1 MGPHFPAVT
10 AQTEDEFG
18 GAPAPFGRSIARMF
32 GILLR
37 PELSRWRPRIALA
50 FILTVAAKGLSVLAP
65 VLIGEGLNKL
75 SAGEGAA
82 AAGGAFVLF
91 FILFA
96 SARFASTALPALR
109 DGFFSV
115 VTQDAQ
121 RLVSVDA
128 FRHAQHL
135 DLQFHL
141 TRRSGA
147 LNRVIE
153 RGASAMEYLLRFL
166 AFNIG
171 PTLVELA
178 LAAVVMARLYG
189 VEYSIAVVVTVAVYA
204 AFTIVVTEWRNKQRR
219 VFNEADTRL
228 RGIALDTLTNFET
241 VKAFAAEDR
250 ESERYDGAMQ
260 DYNRHYVKIM
270 TSLAFLNGGQELI
283 MNCGVLAVIIM
294 AGFGVVNGNLQVG
307 DVTAIML
314 MLFNI
319 YRPLNILGW
328 AWREIKQGTVDI
340 EKLFG
345 LMDKKPAVADAP
357 DAVDYQPRKGEIA
370 FEHVSFAHE
379 GRASGLRDVSFKV
392 PGGAFVGVVGPSGAG
407 KSTILKLLFRFY
419 DPASGRVLV
428 DGEDIR
434 GLTQKS
440 LRAALGLVPQEVTL
454 FNDTLRFN
462 LAYARLDASD
472 EEILEA
478 VRRAQLTPFI
488 DSLPAGL
495 ETKVGERGLKLSG
508 GEKQRVGVARAI
520 LLDPAILILD
530 EATSSLDSTTE
541 REVQT
546 ALKEAARGRTTIAVA
561 HRLSTIANAD
571 MILVFD
577 DGRIVERGTHQELIL
592 KDGLY
597 ASLWRRQTS
606 DGAAETAPG
615 AEAVPAV

>member
-1 MGPHFPAVT
+1 MT
-10 AQTEDEFG
+10 AKAEEEFE

-37 PELSRWRPRIALA
+37 PELSRWRMRIALA
-50 FILTVAAKGLSVLAP
+50 FLLTVTAKGLSVVAP
-65 VLIGEGLNKL
+65 VFMGEGVNRLA
-75 SAGEGAA
+75 AGDGAA
-82 AAGGAFVLF
+82 AGDPFVLF
-91 FILFA
+91 FVLFA
-96 SARFASTALPALR
+96 AARFASSALPALR

-121 RLVSVDA
+121 RLISVDA

-153 RGASAMEYLLRFL
+153 RGAGAMEYLLRFL

-178 LAAVVMARLYG
+178 LAAAVMARLYG
-189 VEYSIAVVVTVAVYA
+189 VHFSIAAIVTVAVYA
-204 AFTIVVTEWRNKQRR
+204 VFTIIVTEWRNKQRR

-228 RGIALDTLTNFET
+228 RGIALDTLANFET
-241 VKAFAAEDR
+241 VKSFAAEDR
-250 ESERYDGAMQ
+250 ESDRYDGAMQ
-260 DYNRHYVKIM
+260 NYNRHYVKIM
-270 TSLAFLNGGQELI
+270 TSLAFLNAGQELI
-283 MNCGVLAVIIM
+283 MTGGLLAVVVM
-294 AGFGVVNGNLQVG
+294 AGFGVAGGTMQVG

-314 MLFNI
+314 MLVNI

-357 DAVDYQPRKGEIA
+357 DAIDYKPREGEIA

-407 KSTILKLLFRFY
+407 KSTVLKLLFRFY
-419 DPASGRVLV
+419 DPPSGRVFV
-428 DGEDIR
+428 DGQDVR
-434 GLTQKS
+434 DLTQQS

-462 LAYARLDASD
+462 LAYARPEADD
-472 EEILEA
+472 EEIMA
-478 VRRAQLTPFI
+478 AAARAQLIPFI
-488 DSLPAGL
+488 ESLPAGL
-495 ETKVGERGLKLSG
+495 DTKVGERGLKLSG

-520 LLDPAILILD
+520 LLDPKILILD

-561 HRLSTIANAD
+561 HRLSTIAGAD

-577 DGRIVERGTHQELIL
+577 NGEIVERGTHQELIV

-606 DGAAETAPG
+606 DGE
-615 AEAVPAV
+615 VDPALEPLPAL